1 MGRKADSMSFLDHL
15 EVLRGHLIRSAISIV
30 VFTVGA
36 FMLKDFIFNTI
47 LLAPMNSGFITNRL
61 FCELG
66 RMLNTENLC
75 INSEPLEL
83 ISIELAGQFRVHL
96 LISFISGLIIGF
108 PYILFEF
115 WRFIEPALK
124 PKEKRYSNGMVFYS
138 SMLFFTGVAFGYFLI
153 VPLTINFLG
162 GYEVSFMVENQI
174 NIRSYISTVS
184 TLGLATG
191 IVFELPILVYFFSKI
206 GLVTPEFLRKYRK
219 HSIVI
224 FFILAGIITPPD
236 VISQILVSLPLYI
249 LYEISIVISGRVI
262 KKQEEE
268 LEAE

>member
-61 FCELG
+61 FCMLG
-66 RMLNTENLC
+66 RLMNTETLC

-83 ISIELAGQFRVHL
+83 ISIVLAGQFRVHL
-96 LISFISGLIIGF
+96 MISFISGIIIAF
-108 PYILFEF
+108 PYILYEL

-124 PKEKRYSNGMVFYS
+124 AKEKKYSNGMVFYS
-138 SMLFFTGVAFGYFLI
+138 SLLFFSGVAFGYFLI

-162 GYEVSFMVENQI
+162 GYQVSYQVENQI
-174 NIRSYISTVS
+174 NIKSYISTVS

-236 VISQILVSLPLYI
+236 VISQVLVSLPLYI
-249 LYEISIVISGRVI
+249 LYEISIIISGKVV
-262 KKQEEE
+262 KKREEE
-268 LEAE
+268 MNAE